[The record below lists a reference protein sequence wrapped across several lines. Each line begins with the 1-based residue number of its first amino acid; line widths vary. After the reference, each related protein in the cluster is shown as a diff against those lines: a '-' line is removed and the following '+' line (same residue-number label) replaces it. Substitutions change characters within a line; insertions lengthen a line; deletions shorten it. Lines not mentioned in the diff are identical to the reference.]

1 MPMPVSAMAMLT
13 HPGVA
18 RELLVVRASRH
29 YAHRV
34 IEERLQLDR
43 LGIEPNTSG
52 LDLGH
57 VEDVVDDVEQILA
70 ALVDVGAVF
79 AILVRAERA
88 EHPGRHDF
96 GEADNGI

>member
-1 MPMPVSAMAMLT
+1 MPWPIRAVSA
-13 HPGVA
+13 P
-18 RELLVVRASRH
+18 RH
-29 YAHRV
+29 HAHRV
-34 IEERLQLDR
+34 VEERLEFDR

-79 AILVRAERA
+79 AILVCAERA

-96 GEADNGI
+96 GEADNGIERGAQLVAHIGEEL